1 VTRIAGI
8 VNTPYDIVTVFAIML
23 IVALLASIVAALWYR
38 YFLLALLLMVLLAG
52 IGGVG
57 YLVWANGF
65 FDQGF
70 NGSHARLLAFTNAA
84 FAPVLAAMAATI
96 LMKFWGR
103 MAFLLTYILSLA
115 FFGIYLFVVWKCAE
129 SDATG
134 WAKVL
139 AIVYSG
145 NWPWSLPS
153 QWSLIAA
160 WTIIGIYLA
169 INAAFLQPYLGDA
182 ARYFRNSP
190 ANVAVRREI
199 RKQSVKTL
207 DQLHRSRDYDRIIV
221 VAHSLGTAVA
231 YDMLRAYYSRIC
243 DQISIKKE
251 IHDPQFEIVDDKDAK
266 TEVIDE
272 KKCAA
277 MRAAGRQLIEK
288 LAADSKILADTARQD
303 QYKPAIGE
311 EVDAWLVT
319 DFVTLGSPLTHARY
333 FMVQGKDAK
342 ELDSNFEGSVRE
354 REFPTC
360 PPRKLDGDGCIAF
373 KDPNTQ
379 KLRLHHGGT
388 FGMTRWTNLFFPIT
402 NIFWGDA
409 IGGPVNP
416 VFGDCVKDVI
426 VSTKK
431 AGGAGFFTHVAYWK
445 TDCKD
450 LREAPHLQALIDA
463 IDLHDGDKLPPAAKA

>member
-1 VTRIAGI
+1 VTAHGLRSTFRNWVAEETDFPGEPAEMALAHSVGSVVERAYKRSDLIAKRREMME
-8 VNTPYDIVTVFAIML
+8 A
-23 IVALLASIVAALWYR
+23 
-38 YFLLALLLMVLLAG
+38 
-52 IGGVG
+52 
-57 YLVWANGF
+57 
-65 FDQGF
+65 
-70 NGSHARLLAFTNAA
+70 
-84 FAPVLAAMAATI
+84 
-96 LMKFWGR
+96 
-103 MAFLLTYILSLA
+103 
-115 FFGIYLFVVWKCAE
+115 
-129 SDATG
+129 
-134 WAKVL
+134 WAKV
-139 AIVYSG
+139 ATV
-145 NWPWSLPS
+145 
-153 QWSLIAA
+153 
-160 WTIIGIYLA
+160 
-169 INAAFLQPYLGDA
+169 
-182 ARYFRNSP
+182 
-190 ANVAVRREI
+190 
-199 RKQSVKTL
+199 
-207 DQLHRSRDYDRIIV
+207 
-221 VAHSLGTAVA
+221 
-231 YDMLRAYYSRIC
+231 
-243 DQISIKKE
+243 
-251 IHDPQFEIVDDKDAK
+251 
-266 TEVIDE
+266 
-272 KKCAA
+272 

-354 REFPTC
+354 REFSTC
-360 PPRKLDGDGCIAF
+360 PPRKLDADGRIAF